1 MKRLTLEE
9 RLELVY
15 RKYEKKMKSEGMAF
29 LIEDDDNEIRWQ
41 RETGALRD
49 NHKFATASVTKL
61 YTTTVIMN
69 LVDEGKIKLESKIC
83 EYLPEEIIEGLHDY
97 KGIDYSRQLT
107 IRQLIAQTS
116 GLPDYYTEKSNG
128 ALPIDQQ
135 FALDPFL
142 PFEKALAISKQLSPR
157 FIPDRK
163 GKAYYSDMNFDLL
176 GKIIEYV
183 TGLNVAE
190 NFIKYIYEPLHLHE
204 TYMFEKNMEFD
215 LPGIWVKGNIYK
227 VPNLLSGWPAS
238 GSVISTKTDMMIFL
252 KAFWNGTLFDKM
264 HLEEMKVYN
273 YIQFYPIQ
281 YGVGHM
287 RFKAFGST
295 EIIGHSGSTGVL
307 CYYAPEY
314 RVYLTGCMNEVN
326 ESKATRMV
334 LQLANCFKYEK
345 GRR

>member
-1 MKRLTLEE
+1 MKLT
-9 RLELVY
+9 
-15 RKYEKKMKSEGMAF
+15 
-29 LIEDDDNEIRWQ
+29 
-41 RETGALRD
+41 
-49 NHKFATASVTKL
+49 
-61 YTTTVIMN
+61 
-69 LVDEGKIKLESKIC
+69 
-83 EYLPEEIIEGLHDY
+83 
-97 KGIDYSRQLT
+97 
-107 IRQLIAQTS
+107 
-116 GLPDYYTEKSNG
+116 
-128 ALPIDQQ
+128 
-135 FALDPFL
+135 
-142 PFEKALAISKQLSPR
+142 
-157 FIPDRK
+157 
-163 GKAYYSDMNFDLL
+163 
-176 GKIIEYV
+176 
-183 TGLNVAE
+183 
-190 NFIKYIYEPLHLHE
+190 
-204 TYMFEKNMEFD
+204 
-215 LPGIWVKGNIYK
+215 YK